1 MRSVDAASEMDAALS
16 HRGAVLLAALA
27 GYASVVAG
35 YLMLEVPGLGI
46 GHFFYLPIALVALVS
61 GTLVGAG
68 AGLFATLL
76 YIACVFLNHRI
87 PSADVLTAAT
97 FIRAVTFVAAGAL
110 IGTFA
115 ARNRALVDR
124 LRELAD
130 RDYLTGLLNTRAF
143 EAELQRRCVGGRR
156 FAILLADLDH
166 LKETNDRDGHAA
178 GNALLRTAADGIE
191 ATVRGGDLVARV
203 GGDEFG
209 VLSDAVTPED
219 ATALAE
225 RIEGELEA
233 AGVAVSVGW
242 AIFPI
247 DGATSMS
254 LYRRADERLYASK
267 HARKARAKVVSLLRP
282 AAG

>member
-1 MRSVDAASEMDAALS
+1 MLAREMDAALS
-16 HRGAVLLAALA
+16 HRGAVYCAALA
-27 GYASVVAG
+27 SYALISGA
-35 YLMLEVPGLGI
+35 YLMFELPGLGI

-68 AGLFATLL
+68 GGLLATLL
-76 YIACVFLNHRI
+76 YVGCVFLNDRI
-87 PSADVLTAAT
+87 PSTDVLTAAT
-97 FIRAVTFVAAGAL
+97 FIRAVTFISAGAL

-115 ARNRALVDR
+115 ARNRALVER
-124 LRELAD
+124 LREVAD
-130 RDYLTGLLNTRAF
+130 QDYLTGLLNTRAF

-156 FAILLADLDH
+156 FAILLADLDE
-166 LKETNDRDGHAA
+166 LKETNDREGHAA
-178 GNALLRTAADGIE
+178 GNALLRIAAAGLE
-191 ATVRGGDLVARV
+191 ATVRDGDLVARV

-219 ATALAE
+219 ATALAK

-254 LYRRADERLYASK
+254 LFRRADERLYASK
-267 HARKARAKVVSLLRP
+267 HVRKARAQVVALLRP
-282 AAG
+282 AAS

>member
-1 MRSVDAASEMDAALS
+1 MLAREMDAALS
-16 HRGAVLLAALA
+16 HRGAVYCAALA
-27 GYASVVAG
+27 SYALISGA
-35 YLMLEVPGLGI
+35 YLMFELPGLGI

-68 AGLFATLL
+68 GGLLATLL
-76 YIACVFLNHRI
+76 YVGCVFLNDRI
-87 PSADVLTAAT
+87 PSTDVLTAAT
-97 FIRAVTFVAAGAL
+97 FIRAVTFITAGAL

-115 ARNRALVDR
+115 ARNRALVER

-156 FAILLADLDH
+156 FAILLADLDE
-166 LKETNDRDGHAA
+166 LKETNDREGHAA
-178 GNALLRTAADGIE
+178 GNALLRIAATGLE
-191 ATVRGGDLVARV
+191 ATVRDGDLVARV

-219 ATALAE
+219 ATALAK
-225 RIEGELEA
+225 RIEGELEE

-267 HARKARAKVVSLLRP
+267 HVRKARAQVVALLRP
-282 AAG
+282 AAS

>member
-1 MRSVDAASEMDAALS
+1 MDAALS
-16 HRGAVLLAALA
+16 HRGAVYCAALA
-27 GYASVVAG
+27 SYALISGA
-35 YLMLEVPGLGI
+35 YLMLELPGLGI

-68 AGLFATLL
+68 GGLLATVL
-76 YIACVFLNHRI
+76 YVACVLLNDRI
-87 PSADVLTAAT
+87 PSTDVLTAAT
-97 FIRAVTFVAAGAL
+97 LIRTVTFVTAGAL
-110 IGTFA
+110 IGAFA
-115 ARNRALVDR
+115 ARNRALVEQ

-130 RDYLTGLLNTRAF
+130 QDYLTGLLNTRAF

-156 FAILLADLDH
+156 FAILLADLDE
-166 LKETNDRDGHAA
+166 LKATNDRDGHAA
-178 GNALLRTAADGIE
+178 GNALLRTAAAGIA

-225 RIEGELEA
+225 RIETELEA

-242 AIFPI
+242 AIFPM
-247 DGATSMS
+247 DGATSIS

-267 HARKARAKVVSLLRP
+267 HARKARAQVVSLLRP

>member
-1 MRSVDAASEMDAALS
+1 MDAALS
-16 HRGAVLLAALA
+16 HRGAVLLAAFA
-27 GYASVVAG
+27 SYALFAAA

-46 GHFFYLPIALVALVS
+46 GHLFYLPIVLVALVT
-61 GTLVGAG
+61 GPLLGAG
-68 AGLFATLL
+68 AGALATLL
-76 YIACVFLNHRI
+76 YVLCVLLNDRI
-87 PSADVLTAAT
+87 PSADVVTASTA
-97 FIRAVTFVAAGAL
+97 IRAVTFIAGGTL

-115 ARNRALVDR
+115 ARNRSLVER

-130 RDYLTGLLNTRAF
+130 QDYLTGLLNTRAF
-143 EAELQRRCVGGRR
+143 EAALQRRCAGGRR
-156 FAILLADLDH
+156 FAILLADLDD

-178 GNALLRTAADGIE
+178 GNALLRTAAVRIE

-209 VLSDAVTPED
+209 VLSDAVTAED
-219 ATALAE
+219 AMALAA
-225 RIEGELEA
+225 RLEADLDA

-247 DGATSMS
+247 DGATSIS

-267 HARKARAKVVSLLRP
+267 NARKARAEVVSLLRP
-282 AAG
+282 AGR

>member
-1 MRSVDAASEMDAALS
+1 MLVSEMDAALS
-16 HRGAVLLAALA
+16 HRGAVYCAALA
-27 GYASVVAG
+27 SYALTTGA
-35 YLMLEVPGLGI
+35 YLMFELPGLGI

-68 AGLFATLL
+68 GGLLATLL
-76 YIACVFLNHRI
+76 YVGCVLLNDRI
-87 PSADVLTAAT
+87 PSTDVLTAAT
-97 FIRAVTFVAAGAL
+97 FIRAVTFITAGAL

-115 ARNRALVDR
+115 ARNRALVER

-130 RDYLTGLLNTRAF
+130 QDYLTGLLNTRAF

-156 FAILLADLDH
+156 FAILLADLDE
-166 LKETNDRDGHAA
+166 LKETNDREGHAA
-178 GNALLRTAADGIE
+178 GNALLRIAAAGLE
-191 ATVRGGDLVARV
+191 ATVRDGDLVARV

-219 ATALAE
+219 ATALAK

-267 HARKARAKVVSLLRP
+267 HVRKARAQVVALLRP
-282 AAG
+282 AAS

>member
-1 MRSVDAASEMDAALS
+1 MLAREMDAALS
-16 HRGAVLLAALA
+16 HRGAVYCAALA
-27 GYASVVAG
+27 SYALISGA
-35 YLMLEVPGLGI
+35 YLMFELPGLGI

-68 AGLFATLL
+68 GGLLATLL
-76 YIACVFLNHRI
+76 YVGCVFLNDRI
-87 PSADVLTAAT
+87 PSTDVLTAAT
-97 FIRAVTFVAAGAL
+97 FIRAVTFISAGAL

-115 ARNRALVDR
+115 ARNRALVER
-124 LRELAD
+124 LREVAD
-130 RDYLTGLLNTRAF
+130 QDYLTGLLNTRAF

-156 FAILLADLDH
+156 FAILLADLDE
-166 LKETNDRDGHAA
+166 LKETNDREGHAA
-178 GNALLRTAADGIE
+178 GNALLRIAAAGLE
-191 ATVRGGDLVARV
+191 ATVRDGDLVARV

-219 ATALAE
+219 ATALAK

-242 AIFPI
+242 AIFQI

-267 HARKARAKVVSLLRP
+267 HVRKARAQVVALLRP
-282 AAG
+282 AAS

>member
-1 MRSVDAASEMDAALS
+1 MDAALS

-27 GYASVVAG
+27 SYALVATG

-46 GHFFYLPIALVALVS
+46 GHLFYFPIVLVALVT
-61 GTLVGAG
+61 GPLLGAG
-68 AGLFATLL
+68 AGALATIL
-76 YIACVFLNHRI
+76 YVGCVILNHRI
-87 PSADVLTAAT
+87 PSTDVVTVSTA
-97 FIRAVTFVAAGAL
+97 IRAVTFVAGGAL

-115 ARNRALVDR
+115 ARNRALVER

-143 EAELQRRCVGGRR
+143 EAALQQRCAGGRR
-156 FAILLADLDH
+156 FAIHLADLDE
-166 LKETNDRDGHAA
+166 LKETNDRKGHAA
-178 GNALLRTAADGIE
+178 GNALLRMAASGIE
-191 ATVRGGDLVARV
+191 ATMRGGDLVARV

-219 ATALAE
+219 ATAVAD
-225 RIEGELEA
+225 RIERDLDA

-242 AIFPI
+242 AIFPA
-247 DGATSMS
+247 DGATSIS

-267 HARKARAKVVSLLRP
+267 HARKARAQVVSLLRP
-282 AAG
+282 AGR

>member
-1 MRSVDAASEMDAALS
+1 MLGSEMDAALS
-16 HRGAVLLAALA
+16 HRGAVYCAALA
-27 GYASVVAG
+27 SYALIVLAH
-35 YLMLEVPGLGI
+35 LLFELPGLGI

-68 AGLFATLL
+68 GGLLATLL
-76 YIACVFLNHRI
+76 YVACVLLNDRI
-87 PSADVLTAAT
+87 PSTDVLTAAT
-97 FIRAVTFVAAGAL
+97 FIRAVTFVTAGAL

-130 RDYLTGLLNTRAF
+130 QDYLTGLLNTRAF
-143 EAELQRRCVGGRR
+143 EAELQRRCAGGRR
-156 FAILLADLDH
+156 FAVLLADLDD

-178 GNALLRTAADGIE
+178 GNALLRTAADGIAE
-191 ATVRGGDLVARV
+191 TVRAGDLTARV

-225 RIEGELEA
+225 RIETELEA
-233 AGVAVSVGW
+233 AGVSVSVGW

-247 DGATSMS
+247 DGATSIS
-254 LYRRADERLYASK
+254 LYRRADERLYSAK
-267 HARKARAKVVSLLRP
+267 HARKARAQVVSLLRP

>member
-1 MRSVDAASEMDAALS
+1 MLASEMDAALS
-16 HRGAVLLAALA
+16 HRGAVYCAALA
-27 GYASVVAG
+27 SYALISGA
-35 YLMLEVPGLGI
+35 YLMLELPGLGI

-68 AGLFATLL
+68 GGLLATVL
-76 YIACVFLNHRI
+76 YVACVLLNDRI
-87 PSADVLTAAT
+87 PSTDVLTAAT
-97 FIRAVTFVAAGAL
+97 LIRTVTFVTAGAL
-110 IGTFA
+110 IGAFA
-115 ARNRALVDR
+115 ARNRALVEQ

-130 RDYLTGLLNTRAF
+130 QDYLTGLLNTRAF

-156 FAILLADLDH
+156 FAILLADLDE
-166 LKETNDRDGHAA
+166 LKATNDRDGHAA
-178 GNALLRTAADGIE
+178 GNALLRTAAAGIA

-225 RIEGELEA
+225 RIETELEA

-242 AIFPI
+242 AIFPM
-247 DGATSMS
+247 DGATSIS

-267 HARKARAKVVSLLRP
+267 HARKARAQVVSLLRP

>member
-1 MRSVDAASEMDAALS
+1 MLASEMDAALS
-16 HRGAVLLAALA
+16 HRGAVYCAALA
-27 GYASVVAG
+27 SYALIAEA
-35 YLMLEVPGLGI
+35 YLMFELPGLGI

-68 AGLFATLL
+68 GGLFATLL
-76 YIACVFLNHRI
+76 YVGCVFLNDRI
-87 PSADVLTAAT
+87 PSTDVLTAAT
-97 FIRAVTFVAAGAL
+97 FIRAVTFIAAGAL

-115 ARNRALVDR
+115 ARNRALVER

-130 RDYLTGLLNTRAF
+130 QDYLTGLLNTRAF
-143 EAELQRRCVGGRR
+143 EAELQRRCAGGRR
-156 FAILLADLDH
+156 FAILLADLDE

-178 GNALLRTAADGIE
+178 GNALLRLAAAGID

-209 VLSDAVTPED
+209 VLSGAVTPDD
-219 ATALAE
+219 AAALAE
-225 RIEGELEA
+225 RIESELES
-233 AGVAVSVGW
+233 AGAAVSVGW
-242 AIFPI
+242 ATFPL
-247 DGATSMS
+247 DGATSIS

-267 HARKARAKVVSLLRP
+267 HARKARAQVVSLVRA

>member
-1 MRSVDAASEMDAALS
+1 MLASEMDAALS
-16 HRGAVLLAALA
+16 HRGAVYCAALVSYALIA
-27 GYASVVAG
+27 GA
-35 YLMLEVPGLGI
+35 YLMFELPGLGI

-68 AGLFATLL
+68 GGLLATLL
-76 YIACVFLNHRI
+76 YVLCVLLNHRI
-87 PSADVLTAAT
+87 PSTDVLTAAT
-97 FIRAVTFVAAGAL
+97 FIRAVTFIAAGAL
-110 IGTFA
+110 IGAFA
-115 ARNRALVDR
+115 ARNRALVER

-143 EAELQRRCVGGRR
+143 EAELGRRCAGGRR
-156 FAILLADLDH
+156 FAILLADLDE

-178 GNALLRTAADGIE
+178 GNALLRTAGAGIE
-191 ATVRGGDLVARV
+191 ATVRDGDVVARV

-209 VLSDAVTPED
+209 VLGDAVTPED
-219 ATALAE
+219 ASALAA
-225 RIEGELEA
+225 RIESELDA

-242 AIFPI
+242 AIFPV
-247 DGATSMS
+247 DGSTGMS

-267 HARKARAKVVSLLRP
+267 HARKARAQVVSLLRP